1 MRETIEAMLT
11 EYERGR
17 LSRRQLATHL
27 AGLAA
32 AAVGLAGPSAH
43 AQAGPDRAPGQAP
56 APTFR
61 STGVDHVALRVSD
74 VERSRDFYVRHLGL
88 RPTGSCSGSSCF
100 LDCGDD
106 FLALFRGDRPGLDHY
121 AFAID
126 GYDPAEAVERLRA
139 AGLTPDRRADR
150 VYFLDPDGIE
160 VQVTGG

>member
-11 EYERGR
+11 DYERGR

-32 AAVGLAGPSAH
+32 AAVGLTGPSAG
-43 AQAGPDRAPGQAP
+43 AQEEPGP

-61 STGVDHVALRVSD
+61 STGVDHVALRVTD
-74 VERSRDFYVRHLGL
+74 VGRSRDFYVRHLGL
-88 RPTGSCSGSSCF
+88 RPTGACSGSSCF

-106 FLALFRGDRPGLDHY
+106 FLALFRGTQPGLDHY
-121 AFAID
+121 AFAVD
-126 GYDPAEAVERLRA
+126 GYDPVQAVERLRA
-139 AGLTPDRRADR
+139 AGLEPDRRANR
-150 VYFLDPDGIE
+150 VYFPDPDGIE